1 MRATSD
7 GSVMSE
13 VEHQAAAPRRNPPRV
28 GGLHHVELYVAD
40 LARSVE
46 FWGWL
51 LPELG
56 YEVFQEWDEGVSYRL
71 DDVYLV
77 FTQAPLASTGLD
89 RRAVG
94 LNHLAFHV
102 AAPADVDRLTAAM
115 NERGVRVLYP
125 DRHPHAGGP
134 DHYALFCEDPDG
146 LKVELVAA
154 T

>member
-1 MRATSD
+1 
-7 GSVMSE
+7 MSE
-13 VEHQAAAPRRNPPRV
+13 ADPQATATPRAAPRI

-40 LARSVE
+40 LARSVK

-51 LPELG
+51 LHDLG
-56 YEVFQEWDEGVSYRL
+56 YEVFQEWDEGVSFRL
-71 DDVYLV
+71 EDVYLV

-102 AAPADVDRLTAAM
+102 AGPDDVDRITAAM
-115 NERGVRVLYP
+115 QERGVRVLYP

-154 T
+154 S